1 MSRSNSRVPVA
12 NNSIADSS
20 SSTTSLTRTRSS
32 TFSEISPSEFF
43 YRNRD
48 LAGFTNPSRALYM
61 TVRELVEN
69 SLDACDLARILPE
82 ISVSIKAVDA
92 YAPEPK
98 QYTVTVKDN
107 GPGIEPEYVPLAF
120 GKVLFGTKFTLR
132 QSRGMF
138 GLGATMA
145 ILYGQITTNKPS
157 VIRTIKDG
165 MVYEYTLMLD
175 IHANKPVIVS
185 KSVYNSN
192 NSENGDKA
200 IKHGLEVSI
209 TLVGDYTK
217 AQQKIRDYIVQTALI
232 TPYAD
237 ITFEEPNGSILT
249 FKRIMDNMPEPPTE
263 VMPHPAGID
272 VETLRR
278 LIIKDLSMISLAPK
292 EKVMRELNIRDAN
305 IDLKEIID
313 TAKVKWDN
321 LTSAVKTTVSL
332 IAMLKIPLDD
342 VDKIRIDTVDVLR
355 GEIHYTKLLTDES
368 YVAEISDV
376 EPFKEYIVSV
386 AKGERLDTFLARNFQ
401 RVGLSIAKRF
411 LEFAGIDAS
420 KNIGMLS
427 NDDIVKLVDAMHRY
441 DGFLPP
447 DATCLSPIGEKALES
462 SIRSMFKPEFV
473 AVVQR
478 PASAYSGFPFIVEV
492 GLAYGGEIAHKGLR
506 LYRFANKIPLLYDEG
521 SDVVW
526 KVIDDIDWSRY
537 KISIEDMP
545 MIIVTHIYSTRI
557 PYKTVGKE
565 YVADRQEI
573 EYELK
578 NALRYLARKLSLH
591 LSKKGSIAMA
601 KKRLGLYSKYL
612 PLLARFAKELSRA
625 KREPRYKVLLK
636 LGEQYEEEYSSVD
649 DSVDSE

>member
-1 MSRSNSRVPVA
+1 MSRSNTRVPVA
-12 NNSIADSS
+12 NNSIANSS
-20 SSTTSLTRTRSS
+20 SSTTITASS

-61 TVRELVEN
+61 TIRELVEN

-165 MVYEYTLMLD
+165 IVYEYTLMLD

-185 KSVYNSN
+185 KSIYNSN
-192 NSENGDKA
+192 NSESSNKA
-200 IKHGLEVSI
+200 TKHGLEVSI

-237 ITFEEPNGSILT
+237 IIFEEPNGSILT
-249 FKRIMDNMPEPPTE
+249 FKRIMDNMPDPPTE
-263 VMPHPAGID
+263 VLPHPAGID

-278 LIIKDLSMISLAPK
+278 LIIKDLSMISFAPK

-305 IDLKEIID
+305 IDLKEMIE

-321 LTSAVKTTVSL
+321 LTNAVKTTVSI

-342 VDKIRIDTVDVLR
+342 VDKIRIDTIDVLR
-355 GEIHYTKLLTDES
+355 EEIHYTKLLTNES
-368 YVAEISDV
+368 NVAKISNV
-376 EPFKEYIVSV
+376 EPFKEHIVSI
-386 AKGERLDTFLARNFQ
+386 AKGARLDTFLARNFQ

-420 KNIGMLS
+420 KSIGMLS

-506 LYRFANKIPLLYDEG
+506 VYRFANKIPLLYDEG

-526 KVIDDIDWSRY
+526 KVIDDIDWGRY
-537 KISIEDMP
+537 KISVEEMP

-625 KREPRYKVLLK
+625 GREPRYKALLK
-636 LGEQYEEEYSSVD
+636 LGEQYEEEYNNAD
-649 DSVDSE
+649 DSVQ

>member
-1 MSRSNSRVPVA
+1 MSRSNTRVPVA
-12 NNSIADSS
+12 NNSIANSS
-20 SSTTSLTRTRSS
+20 SSTTITASS

-61 TVRELVEN
+61 TIRELVEN

-165 MVYEYTLMLD
+165 IVYEYTLMLD

-185 KSVYNSN
+185 KSIYNSN
-192 NSENGDKA
+192 NSESSNKA
-200 IKHGLEVSI
+200 TKHGLEVSI

-237 ITFEEPNGSILT
+237 IIFEEPNGSILT
-249 FKRIMDNMPEPPTE
+249 FKRIMDNMPDPPTE
-263 VMPHPAGID
+263 VLPHPAGID

-278 LIIKDLSMISLAPK
+278 LIIKDLSMISFAPK

-305 IDLKEIID
+305 IDLKEMIE

-321 LTSAVKTTVSL
+321 LTNAVKTTVSI

-342 VDKIRIDTVDVLR
+342 VDKIRIDTIDVLR
-355 GEIHYTKLLTDES
+355 EEIHYTKLLTNES
-368 YVAEISDV
+368 NVAKISNV
-376 EPFKEYIVSV
+376 EPFKEHIVSI
-386 AKGERLDTFLARNFQ
+386 AKGGRLDTFLARNFQ

-420 KNIGMLS
+420 KSIGMLS

-506 LYRFANKIPLLYDEG
+506 VYRFANKIPLLYDEG

-526 KVIDDIDWSRY
+526 KVIDDIDWGRY
-537 KISIEDMP
+537 KISVEEMP

-625 KREPRYKVLLK
+625 GREPRYKALLK
-636 LGEQYEEEYSSVD
+636 LGEQYEEEYNNAD
-649 DSVDSE
+649 DSVQ

>member
-1 MSRSNSRVPVA
+1 MSRSNTRVPVA
-12 NNSIADSS
+12 NNSIANSS
-20 SSTTSLTRTRSS
+20 SSTTITASS

-61 TVRELVEN
+61 TIRELVEN

-165 MVYEYTLMLD
+165 IVYEYTLMLD

-185 KSVYNSN
+185 KSIYNSN
-192 NSENGDKA
+192 NSESSNKA
-200 IKHGLEVSI
+200 TKHGLEVSI

-237 ITFEEPNGSILT
+237 IIFEEPNGSILT
-249 FKRIMDNMPEPPTE
+249 FKRIMDNMPDPPTE
-263 VMPHPAGID
+263 VLPHPAGID

-305 IDLKEIID
+305 IDLKEMIE

-321 LTSAVKTTVSL
+321 LTNAVKTTVSI

-342 VDKIRIDTVDVLR
+342 VDKIRIDTIDVLR
-355 GEIHYTKLLTDES
+355 EEIHYTKLLTNES
-368 YVAEISDV
+368 NVAKISNV
-376 EPFKEYIVSV
+376 EPFKEHIVSI
-386 AKGERLDTFLARNFQ
+386 AKGGRLDTFLARNFQ

-420 KNIGMLS
+420 KSIGMLS

-506 LYRFANKIPLLYDEG
+506 VYRFANKIPLLYDEG

-526 KVIDDIDWSRY
+526 KVIDDIDWGRY
-537 KISIEDMP
+537 KISVEEMP

-625 KREPRYKVLLK
+625 GREPRYKALLK
-636 LGEQYEEEYSSVD
+636 LGEQYEEEYNNAD
-649 DSVDSE
+649 DSVQ

>member
-1 MSRSNSRVPVA
+1 MSRSNARVPVA

-20 SSTTSLTRTRSS
+20 STKTKSS
-32 TFSEISPSEFF
+32 IFSEISPSEFF

-165 MVYEYTLMLD
+165 IVYEYTLMLD

-185 KSVYNSN
+185 KSIYNN
-192 NSENGDKA
+192 NNAENGDKA

-249 FKRIMDNMPEPPTE
+249 FKRIMDSMPDPPTE

-278 LIIKDLSMISLAPK
+278 LIIKDLSMINLAPK

-305 IDLKEIID
+305 IDLKEIIE

-321 LTSAVKTTVSL
+321 LTNAVKTTVSI

-342 VDKIRIDTVDVLR
+342 VDKIRIDTIDVLR

-368 YVAEISDV
+368 HVAKISGI
-376 EPFKEYIVSV
+376 EPFKEHIVSI

-420 KNIGMLS
+420 KSIGMLS

-441 DGFLPP
+441 NGFLPP

-506 LYRFANKIPLLYDEG
+506 VYRFANKIPLLYDEG

-526 KVIDDIDWSRY
+526 KVIDDIDWGRY
-537 KISIEDMP
+537 KINIEEMP

-578 NALRYLARKLSLH
+578 NALRYLARKLSVH

-625 KREPRYKVLLK
+625 GREPRYKVLLK
-636 LGEQYEEEYSSVD
+636 LGEQYEEEYSSTD
-649 DSVDSE
+649 DSVDNK

>member
-1 MSRSNSRVPVA
+1 MSRSNTRVPVA
-12 NNSIADSS
+12 NNSIANS
-20 SSTTSLTRTRSS
+20 SSTTITASS

-61 TVRELVEN
+61 TIRELVEN

-165 MVYEYTLMLD
+165 IVYEYTLMLD

-185 KSVYNSN
+185 KSIYNSN
-192 NSENGDKA
+192 NSESSNKA
-200 IKHGLEVSI
+200 TKHGLEVSI

-237 ITFEEPNGSILT
+237 IIFEEPNGSILT
-249 FKRIMDNMPEPPTE
+249 FKRIMDNMPDPPTE
-263 VMPHPAGID
+263 VLPHPAGID

-305 IDLKEIID
+305 IDLKEMIE

-321 LTSAVKTTVSL
+321 LTNAVKTTVSI

-342 VDKIRIDTVDVLR
+342 VDKIRIDTIDVLR
-355 GEIHYTKLLTDES
+355 EEIHYTKLLTNES
-368 YVAEISDV
+368 NVAKISNV
-376 EPFKEYIVSV
+376 EPFKEHIVSI

-420 KNIGMLS
+420 KSIGMLS

-462 SIRSMFKPEFV
+462 SIRNMFKPEFV

-506 LYRFANKIPLLYDEG
+506 VYRFANKIPLLYDEG

-526 KVIDDIDWSRY
+526 KVIDDIDWGRY
-537 KISIEDMP
+537 KISVEEMP

-612 PLLARFAKELSRA
+612 PLIARFAKELSRA
-625 KREPRYKVLLK
+625 GREPRYKALLK
-636 LGEQYEEEYSSVD
+636 LGEQYEEYNNAD
-649 DSVDSE
+649 DSVQ

>member
-1 MSRSNSRVPVA
+1 MSRSNTRVPVA

-20 SSTTSLTRTRSS
+20 SSTTITASS

-61 TVRELVEN
+61 TIRELVEN

-165 MVYEYTLMLD
+165 IVYEYTLMLD

-185 KSVYNSN
+185 KSIYNSN
-192 NSENGDKA
+192 NSESSNKA
-200 IKHGLEVSI
+200 TKHGLEVSI

-237 ITFEEPNGSILT
+237 IIFEEPNGSILT
-249 FKRIMDNMPEPPTE
+249 FKRIMDNMPDPPTE
-263 VMPHPAGID
+263 VLPHPAGID

-305 IDLKEIID
+305 IDLKEMIE

-321 LTSAVKTTVSL
+321 LTNAVKTTVSI

-342 VDKIRIDTVDVLR
+342 VDKIRIDTIDVLR
-355 GEIHYTKLLTDES
+355 EEIHYTKLLTNES
-368 YVAEISDV
+368 NVAKISNV
-376 EPFKEYIVSV
+376 EPFKEHIVSI

-420 KNIGMLS
+420 KSIGMLS

-462 SIRSMFKPEFV
+462 SIRNMFKPEFV

-506 LYRFANKIPLLYDEG
+506 VYRFANKIPLLYDEG

-526 KVIDDIDWSRY
+526 KVIDDIDWGRY
-537 KISIEDMP
+537 KISIEEMP

-612 PLLARFAKELSRA
+612 PLIARFAKELSRA
-625 KREPRYKVLLK
+625 GREPRYKALLK
-636 LGEQYEEEYSSVD
+636 LGEQYEEEYNNAD
-649 DSVDSE
+649 DSVQ

>member
-1 MSRSNSRVPVA
+1 
-12 NNSIADSS
+12 
-20 SSTTSLTRTRSS
+20 
-32 TFSEISPSEFF
+32 
-43 YRNRD
+43 
-48 LAGFTNPSRALYM
+48 
-61 TVRELVEN
+61 
-69 SLDACDLARILPE
+69 
-82 ISVSIKAVDA
+82 
-92 YAPEPK
+92 
-98 QYTVTVKDN
+98 
-107 GPGIEPEYVPLAF
+107 
-120 GKVLFGTKFTLR
+120 
-132 QSRGMF
+132 
-138 GLGATMA
+138 
-145 ILYGQITTNKPS
+145 
-157 VIRTIKDG
+157 
-165 MVYEYTLMLD
+165 
-175 IHANKPVIVS
+175 
-185 KSVYNSN
+185 
-192 NSENGDKA
+192 
-200 IKHGLEVSI
+200 
-209 TLVGDYTK
+209 
-217 AQQKIRDYIVQTALI
+217 
-232 TPYAD
+232 
-237 ITFEEPNGSILT
+237 
-249 FKRIMDNMPEPPTE
+249 MDNMPDPPTE
-263 VMPHPAGID
+263 VLPHPAGID

-305 IDLKEIID
+305 IDLKEMIE

-321 LTSAVKTTVSL
+321 LTNAVKTTVSI

-342 VDKIRIDTVDVLR
+342 VDKIRIDTIDVLR
-355 GEIHYTKLLTDES
+355 EEIHYTKLLTNES
-368 YVAEISDV
+368 NVAKISNV
-376 EPFKEYIVSV
+376 EPFKEHIVSI
-386 AKGERLDTFLARNFQ
+386 AKGARLDTFLARNFQ

-420 KNIGMLS
+420 KSIGMLS

-506 LYRFANKIPLLYDEG
+506 VYRFANKIPLLYDEG

-526 KVIDDIDWSRY
+526 KVIDDIDWGRY
-537 KISIEDMP
+537 KISVEEMP

-625 KREPRYKVLLK
+625 GREPRYKALLK
-636 LGEQYEEEYSSVD
+636 LGEQYEEEYNNAD
-649 DSVDSE
+649 DSVQ